1 MQLFLTPVFG
11 AGGRVLG
18 GAISRSNPPKKIATK
33 KAQNSQNVSD
43 FFWIF
48 WAFLWPFPASPGT
61 LVPVGPSPGLGLQAA
76 VNRFHEHIGR
86 PGAGIGAVTR
96 IVIGRWPG
104 RFDLCQR
111 GALIDQGPNAIPD
124 DHHHVAVL
132 QDLMLIGQ
140 VTVGR
145 DNRGSTL
152 SFVLIAGKAQDVI
165 QRLDLALHAAAVL

>member
-1 MQLFLTPVFG
+1 MHKMF
-11 AGGRVLG
+11 
-18 GAISRSNPPKKIATK
+18 
-33 KAQNSQNVSD
+33 SD

-48 WAFLWPFPASPGT
+48 CAFLWPFLASPGT
-61 LVPVGPSPGLGLQAA
+61 LVPVGLAPGLALHQAA
-76 VNRFHEHIGR
+76 VSRFHEHIGR

-96 IVIGRWPG
+96 
-104 RFDLCQR
+104 
-111 GALIDQGPNAIPD
+111 GALIDQGPNAVPD

-140 VTVGR
+140 VAVAR

-152 SFVLIAGKAQDVI
+152 SLVLIAGKAQDVI